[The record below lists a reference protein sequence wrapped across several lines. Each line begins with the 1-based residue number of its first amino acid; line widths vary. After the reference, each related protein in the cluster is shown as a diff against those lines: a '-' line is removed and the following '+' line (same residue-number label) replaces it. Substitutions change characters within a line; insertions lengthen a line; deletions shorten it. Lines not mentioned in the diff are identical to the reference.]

1 MEKEM
6 CEEIKETRDAGNTN
20 DAMKVTTSNID
31 EIIDSDITANNE
43 EIFEIQK
50 SPVQKTR
57 I

>member
-31 EIIDSDITANNE
+31 EIIDSDITAK
-43 EIFEIQK
+43 K
-50 SPVQKTR
+50 SSFQVLNAS
-57 I
+57 ISIN